1 VSILDHKITTTHLSN
16 KIDLWLHK
24 KVKYLALT
32 KRSTVSHTHTHTYTH
47 TFTLS
52 NKMFNSVQVNFV
64 KCVECGSHTISEV
77 CNNSRVDKINQH
89 LTQFYN
95 QGFRFFKTVSE
106 KVGEEYT
113 DIHKN
118 ILGYDVFEKDEKI
131 TFLSADTLEM
141 IVRLIKEYE
150 EDNEYIFGVDDPE
163 FFEALYELDR
173 ALAQQGQGEDGDGLE
188 FRLQLIIN

>member
-95 QGFRFFKTVSE
+95 SLGFQFFETISE
-106 KVGEEYT
+106 TVGEEYT
-113 DIHKN
+113 DLHKK

-131 TFLSADTLEM
+131 TFLSRDTLEL
-141 IVRLIKEYE
+141 IVVIIKNDEQAHWMY
-150 EDNEYIFGVDDPE
+150 DVYDPE

>member
-1 VSILDHKITTTHLSN
+1 MATQKGKVSCSYKAFNSF
-16 KIDLWLHK
+16 
-24 KVKYLALT
+24 
-32 KRSTVSHTHTHTYTH
+32 SHTHTHLHTYTH

-95 QGFRFFKTVSE
+95 SLGFQFFETISE
-106 KVGEEYT
+106 TVGEEYT
-113 DIHKN
+113 DLHKK

-131 TFLSADTLEM
+131 TFLSRDTLEL
-141 IVRLIKEYE
+141 IVVIIKNDEQAHWMY
-150 EDNEYIFGVDDPE
+150 GVYDPE